1 MIQTITSFIGAAG
14 FALVFNVRGKKL
26 IWIGLGGALS
36 WIVYKLGLELS
47 GSPFAGLLVATI
59 AVVAAGEILA
69 RRIRVPVIMLM
80 VPMLIPLVPGG
91 DLYYTM
97 RYLIGDDNELFL
109 ESLRSLLMQAGAI
122 AVGVIVATS
131 VMTNFFAFY
140 YKRKRKLEQLH
151 MHITM
156 DT

>member
-26 IWIGLGGALS
+26 IWIGLGGALC

-140 YKRKRKLEQLH
+140 YERKRKLEQLH
-151 MHITM
+151 VHITM